1 MLYDNLSSRTILI
14 TLGILILTS
23 IICLSLV
30 YIDLNKLKH
39 VKNDRKNDLETAITF
54 ELFFIIIAIIYD
66 LLVLLFGDAFFN
78 ISIFTYLLL
87 SIFISIII
95 ITLRFKS

>member
-1 MLYDNLSSRTILI
+1 MIYHNLSSRTILI
-14 TLGILILTS
+14 TLSILILTS

-39 VKNDRKNDLETAITF
+39 IKNDRKNDLETAITF

-66 LLVLLFGDAFFN
+66 LLVLLFGDTFFN
-78 ISIFTYLLL
+78 VSIFTYLLL

>member
-1 MLYDNLSSRTILI
+1 MIYHNLSSRTILI

-66 LLVLLFGDAFFN
+66 LLVLLFGDTFFN

>member
-39 VKNDRKNDLETAITF
+39 IKNDRKNDLETAITF

>member
-39 VKNDRKNDLETAITF
+39 IKNDCKNDLETAITF

-66 LLVLLFGDAFFN
+66 LLVLLFGDTFFN